1 VVFDGIVAVVVGI
14 SVVVVVDNSG
24 VVVDISVEG
33 VECVVL
39 FTFRSAYNIN
49 TI

>member
-14 SVVVVVDNSG
+14 SVVIVVDNSG
-24 VVVDISVEG
+24 VVVDISVD